1 MKTIKQHILEKLI
14 LSKNK
19 KTQYT
24 LFPKTKAE
32 LKEMIKAE
40 IEQFG
45 NECSLN
51 HIDVS
56 KIDNMNQLFF
66 NSDFDGDISEW
77 NVSNVLRMYAL
88 FAKSKFTGKNSDL
101 SKWDV
106 SNVKS
111 IDGMFEY
118 SPLEGNEPDWYKDL
132 ILK

>member
-1 MKTIKQHILEKLI
+1 MCAHILEKLI

-56 KIDNMNQLFF
+56 KIDNMDQLFF

-77 NVSNVLRMYAL
+77 KKKDKVSSDIIVH
-88 FAKSKFTGKNSDL
+88 SKQKLIMINGKIN
-101 SKWDV
+101 
-106 SNVKS
+106 
-111 IDGMFEY
+111 
-118 SPLEGNEPDWYKDL
+118 P
-132 ILK
+132 